1 MNKHLVFQLLFIL
14 SPLTFARAENPD
26 QQSPQDIEWHEDQI
40 RNEFADA
47 IDSDSLTTRSQQA
60 ILQKYNHLDPQ
71 RWIPTPLLQRA
82 VLYFDQNKSKFNNKN
97 YVTVVDLGVRSNN
110 YRFFLINMATGQVER
125 YRTAHGEGSDQNN
138 DGFAES
144 FGNIPNSKK
153 SSLGFVKTGEIYSGS
168 FGRSLRLDGL
178 SSTNSNIRRRAVVFH
193 GWKYTQEANQIQI
206 RSWGCITMD
215 LSLKDAVISKIANG
229 SLMLVGTS
237 TP

>member
-14 SPLTFARAENPD
+14 SPFTFAHAENPD
-26 QQSPQDIEWHEDQI
+26 QQSPQDIEWHESQI
-40 RNEFADA
+40 RSEFADA
-47 IDSDSLTTRSQQA
+47 VESDSLNVRSQQA
-60 ILQKYNHLDPQ
+60 VLQNYNHIDPR

-82 VLYFDQNKSKFNNKN
+82 ILYFDQNKSKFKNKN

-110 YRFFLINMATGQVER
+110 YRFFLINMTTGQVER

-193 GWKYTQEANQIQI
+193 GWQHTQEANQIQI

-215 LSLKDAVISKIANG
+215 LSFKDAVISKIANG
-229 SLMLVGTS
+229 SFMLVGTS